1 MSITKVLVVEDDKF
15 LADVFLTKLTKE
27 GFNVIQAFN
36 GEDAISVTKKYHPD
50 LILLDIII
58 PKKDGF
64 DVLKE
69 IKEDETV
76 KDIPVII
83 MSNLGQEADVGMG
96 KKLKAVEY
104 LVKTNTSLADIVKK
118 IKQYTKND
126 K

>member
-1 MSITKVLVVEDDKF
+1 MKKILVAEDDKY

-27 GFNVIQAFN
+27 GYNVIQAFN
-36 GEDAISVTKKYHPD
+36 GDDAVLSTKKYHPD
-50 LILLDIII
+50 LILLDIVM

-69 IKEDETV
+69 LKEDETV
-76 KDIPVII
+76 SDIPVII
-83 MSNLGQEADVGMG
+83 MSNLGQDADVYMG

-104 LVKTNTSLADIVKK
+104 LIKTNTSLTEVVKK

-126 K
+126 